1 MKIQLKHS
9 LQLTL
14 LIFATFMFTSVVAQ
28 DIITVT
34 GAKGSGIIAGTI
46 TPAQAR
52 QEAINQAKVEAL
64 RKAGV
69 TENLQSYQS
78 LFKSEVDNDFTEFF
92 SSDVQAEL
100 QGAVKDYTIVNEE
113 NKVDGSVFF
122 IEVTIDAT
130 VILYDVKPDPTF
142 SVKVSGIKGIYEDG
156 EPLKFSVY
164 ATKDCYL
171 HIFTISD
178 FDTWL
183 LYPNQYEEQKL
194 IPAKKNVDFPFEQ
207 SIDYWL
213 AKNEKAKDV
222 EMNRVVFV
230 FTKQPVSFLNFTLK
244 EDQITTNEAVF
255 SWIYGLMPDQR
266 KVDFQVFTIR

>member
-14 LIFATFMFTSVVAQ
+14 LIFATLMFTSAVAQ

-100 QGAVKDYTIVNEE
+100 QGAVKDYTIVSEE

-122 IEVTIDAT
+122 IEITIDAT
-130 VILYDVKPDPTF
+130 VILYDAKPDPTF
-142 SVKVSGIKGIYEDG
+142 SVRVNGVKGIYENG
-156 EPLKFSVY
+156 EELKFSVFS
-164 ATKDCYL
+164 TQDCYL

-183 LYPNQYEEQKL
+183 LYPNQYEEQKV
-194 IPAKKNVDFPFEQ
+194 IPASKNVEFPFGHVE
-207 SIDYWL
+207 YWL